1 MPNNH
6 TITPHLQDED
16 AEANCSLEPG
26 ADQLDHKCR
35 KCNLDRTDKEWQ
47 WEGSPIQLI
56 LSNPQGRSLPFTR
69 MPSKCV
75 SVYLSQQVIYQLIQP
90 PCDSPEA

>member
-47 WEGSPIQLI
+47 WEGSPMDRTDKEWQAGGGIPNSI
-56 LSNPQGRSLPFTR
+56 NI
-69 MPSKCV
+69 K
-75 SVYLSQQVIYQLIQP
+75 
-90 PCDSPEA
+90 